1 MTTEAAMKPNKGSS
15 PFAYLMKGVSKLSTV
30 GRALMLPISILPAA
44 GLLLAFGDKLGIPL
58 MVGAGDVIFSN
69 LPLLF
74 AVGAAVV
81 GWLVRRWGQDG
92 VVL

>member
-1 MTTEAAMKPNKGSS
+1 
-15 PFAYLMKGVSKLSTV
+15 MKGVSKLSTV

-74 AVGAAVV
+74 AVVPRLGFQKS
-81 GWLVRRWGQDG
+81 R
-92 VVL
+92 VLRV